1 MEELNKLIENHINEY
16 EINDFE
22 ELSFITRLVSI
33 IDKYNINLKD
43 KKAKKNIKFNK
54 NFKYSYNFLKT
65 IDLEYANYLLKIK
78 EEGVFDVLKDKK
90 ACPYST
96 VNDDGSHYIYMP
108 LQSNINDSYSIT
120 HEVIH
125 DLSISDD
132 SENSLTRHLFCEVF
146 SLLSEMLQRDYFKN
160 TSKPKGYNV
169 ENSTI
174 LGGVYSKKRTIMLDL
189 NLIKAYL
196 EDGYINYNEVG
207 RIFSIYTD
215 EEINEEI
222 IYYLQEILET
232 GELTYGYEQ
241 RYIIGYLFASY
252 MHDRIINDP
261 KKLEEFVELNDII
274 NEYDISDFLHYLD
287 LDFKN
292 KYIQTEDTEEQPLI
306 LDLTDESYEKLERSF
321 VKELKRR

>member
-1 MEELNKLIENHINEY
+1 MEELNRLIENHINEY

-22 ELSFITRLVSI
+22 ELSFISKLVSI
-33 IDKYNINLKD
+33 VDKYNINLKD
-43 KKAKKNIKFNK
+43 KKTKSSVRFNK
-54 NFKYSYNFLKT
+54 NFKYSYDFLKT
-65 IDLEYANYLLKIK
+65 IDPDYASYLLKIK
-78 EEGVFDVLKDKK
+78 EEGVFDILKDKEG
-90 ACPYST
+90 CPYST
-96 VNDDGSHYIYMP
+96 VKDDGKHYIYMP
-108 LQSNINDSYSIT
+108 LQSNIIDSYSIT

-125 DLSISDD
+125 DLSISED
-132 SENSLTRHLFCEVF
+132 SDNSLTRHLFCEVF

-160 TSKPKGYNV
+160 TTKPKGYNI

-196 EDGYINYNEVG
+196 ESGHLSFNQVG
-207 RIFSIYTD
+207 EIFSIYTD
-215 EEINEEI
+215 EEIDDEI

-252 MHDRIINDP
+252 MHDRIIEDP
-261 KKLEEFVELNDII
+261 KKIEEFVELNDII

-292 KYIQTEDTEEQPLI
+292 KYIQVDDTEVYPLI
-306 LDLTDESYEKLERSF
+306 LDLTDESYDKLERSF